1 MVPPLVGACDGA
13 KVDDGSWLSVDLAQR
28 EARPGKG
35 QKLTSAFGPSQ
46 HVATSRDL
54 SISGSKRTSTR
65 RLSSMT
71 RSKMTVQR
79 G

>member
-28 EARPGKG
+28 GGREARPGKG

-54 SISGSKRTSTR
+54 GRFRGRSGHQ
-65 RLSSMT
+65 LA
-71 RSKMTVQR
+71 